1 MNKSPPGS
9 RNERWREA
17 SETELLPTAF
27 ANCAN
32 AAGLPVSSAITI
44 IDTLHPIWEG
54 RVFLWRNDG
63 VEEEPTFEYGSTRQG
78 EAAERWKR
86 SAFYH
91 FWRPAETR
99 CAGASASAN
108 PRTFRLDEFHE
119 QGRHT
124 DY

>member
-1 MNKSPPGS
+1 MH
-9 RNERWREA
+9 ERDIEQIAKWITERALAGA
-17 SETELLPTAF
+17 SETELLHGF
-27 ANCAN
+27 CERAN

-63 VEEEPTFEYGSTRQG
+63 VEEEPTFEYASTRQG

-91 FWRPAETR
+91 LLETGGDEVR
-99 CAGASASAN
+99 RRN
-108 PRTFRLDEFHE
+108 RL
-119 QGRHT
+119 Q
-124 DY
+124 